1 MECVIRSG
9 TTNMIPK
16 TEILTPDV
24 DNNDFLTTKVALHGP
39 EFLRENDKVY
49 TIFRLTLQKPHDR
62 ILS

>member
-1 MECVIRSG
+1 
-9 TTNMIPK
+9 MIPK